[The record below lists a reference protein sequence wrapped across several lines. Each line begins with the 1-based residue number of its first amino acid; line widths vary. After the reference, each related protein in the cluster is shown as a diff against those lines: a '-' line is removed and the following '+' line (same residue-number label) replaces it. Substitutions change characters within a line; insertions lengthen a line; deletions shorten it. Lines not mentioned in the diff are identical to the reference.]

1 MSTPDE
7 KAKALGVTFTKPEKR
22 PFLNKSARLG
32 NTYQTSGHVSKLV
45 GKLGADLTTEQGY
58 QAAREAMID
67 VLCSVAA
74 ENGTLNNLRV
84 VKLLGC
90 VNATPDF
97 QDCSGVING
106 ASHVVHEIFGTED
119 AGYHARSALGFAT
132 LPFGFAVEVEAILE
146 IVS

>member
-7 KAKALGVTFTKPEKR
+7 KAKALGLEFTKPAER
-22 PFLNKSARLG
+22 PFLNKAARLG
-32 NTYQTSGHVSKLV
+32 NTYVTSGHVSKIV
-45 GKLGADLTTEQGY
+45 GKLGADLSTEQGY

-67 VLCSVAA
+67 VLNSVVA

-90 VNATPDF
+90 VNATADY
-97 QDCSGVING
+97 QECSNVING
-106 ASHVVHEIFGTED
+106 ASHLIHEIFGTED

-132 LPFGFAVEVEAILE
+132 LPFGFAVEIEAIFE
-146 IVS
+146 IL